1 MAVELISDFALIAD
15 RLPTRDSEA
24 VLRTLDAALLAAG
37 PIGAGAASGARA
49 TYSFLDTAPL
59 SAHRRAC
66 RVPVAHR
73 SHARHDLYITSS
85 FRLLRLGLLSSRR
98 WLRIKMRRDRKC
110 GGAAGRVIWLAV
122 AAAHDLCRHFESLF
136 AFTIDLEVRHLWV
149 LKNSGSAGGAP

>member
-66 RVPVAHR
+66 RRVERA
-73 SHARHDLYITSS
+73 AR
-85 FRLLRLGLLSSRR
+85 RLLARAPWGARLLAAGARCEVADGFFLTYQA
-98 WLRIKMRRDRKC
+98 
-110 GGAAGRVIWLAV
+110 GAAAPPAHVDVARGQLAN
-122 AAAHDLCRHFESLF
+122 
-136 AFTIDLEVRHLWV
+136 V
-149 LKNSGSAGGAP
+149 LLYLTR